1 LDNASNN
8 QTALDEISNQLDRL
22 GIGFDSVNHKIPCFP
37 HIINRCAQRIINNF
51 SSADFS
57 NVPDSWKVE
66 GATIYKVPYVEALKR
81 DPIKRVR
88 ALVKA
93 IRVSPSRREA
103 LRKTIASGNDIGD
116 FLDDRGD
123 LVQVPNLE
131 PLCDAEPRWDST
143 FEMLRRARTL
153 RPVRLHLSEHLS

>member
-37 HIINRCAQRIINNF
+37 HIINLCAQRIINKF

-57 NVPDSWKVE
+57 NVADSWPVGK
-66 GATIYKVPYVEALKR
+66 ATIHKVPYVAAVKG

-93 IRVSPSRREA
+93 IRVSPLRREA

-116 FLDDRGD
+116 FLDDEGN

-131 PLCDAEPRWDST
+131 LLCDVETRWDST
-143 FEMLRRARTL
+143 FEMLRRARNL
-153 RPVRLHLSEHLS
+153 RPVRLHLGEHLS